1 MAEEICDGDKHG
13 HGRPGQDAG
22 AEEGASKGPHPV
34 LPRMGSVLQAGAFG
48 AVLGGV
54 TTGVTEWARVKQGE
68 TSKEAAVENVVKSS
82 AQSAA
87 TMAVAT
93 VAAHAVRSNPIF
105 GVLALAAAGFGA
117 LLVLGNAQTKRPRRL
132 AAARVHPVGSPQDP
146 ENANRPAAG
155 DQAAAQSS
163 SSQT

>member
-1 MAEEICDGDKHG
+1 MAEETCDGDKHE
-13 HGRPGQDAG
+13 HGRPGHDGG
-22 AEEGASKGPHPV
+22 AEESASKGPHPV

-48 AVLGGV
+48 AVLGVV
-54 TTGVTEWARVKQGE
+54 TTGVTAWARVKQGE
-68 TSKEAAVENVVKSS
+68 TTKEAAVENVVKSS
-82 AQSAA
+82 AQTAA

-117 LLVLGNAQTKRPRRL
+117 LLVLGNAQNKRPRQS
-132 AAARVHPVGSPQDP
+132 AAARVDPVGSAQDP
-146 ENANRPAAG
+146 ENTHRP
-155 DQAAAQSS
+155 AAAQSS